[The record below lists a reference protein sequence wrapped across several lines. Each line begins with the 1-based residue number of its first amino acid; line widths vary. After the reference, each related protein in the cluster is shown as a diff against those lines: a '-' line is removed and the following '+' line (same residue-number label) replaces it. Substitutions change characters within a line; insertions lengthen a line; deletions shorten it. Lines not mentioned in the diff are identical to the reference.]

1 MDLENKIKLDDL
13 VVNERSLREE
23 KAEKYF
29 VDRVIKPHP
38 NHIMYEISSMDRVIR
53 VAKYQNQDIAAFG
66 NYEISGKV
74 KTIVRQPDCWY
85 FPSLNIA
92 NVFKKLGKL
101 GFPKGY
107 FIYEREQQDRGKG
120 FKVNMVKTDKVK

>member
-1 MDLENKIKLDDL
+1 MDLENKIKQDDL

-38 NHIMYEISSMDRVIR
+38 NHTMYEIDSKAKVIR
-53 VAKYQNQDIAAFG
+53 VAKYQNQDIADLG
-66 NYEISGKV
+66 NCEVSSKV
-74 KTIVRQPDCWY
+74 KTILRQPDCWY

-107 FIYEREQQDRGKG
+107 FIYEAEQQDRGKW
-120 FKVNMVKTDKVK
+120 FRVNMIKTEKVK